1 MRNPVGQRWRQA
13 AYDDERYAPITR
25 HVSSSRSLSVL
36 AARFAACPRWK
47 DGEPA
52 TRHAQNDSRAVG
64 VAAGR
69 KPADVVGR
77 AMFALQHGSFLNNSP
92 GRYAAARLSDAPSS
106 VPRISSQS
114 T

>member
-77 AMFALQHGSFLNNSP
+77 AMFTLQHVFLVWEIRRRQP
-92 GRYAAARLSDAPSS
+92 IRCFGVHPLIPLE
-106 VPRISSQS
+106 
-114 T
+114 